1 MYEVR
6 VHNIEE
12 FSFHHTPNTLLILY
26 KAQLIMV
33 FKETIFVS
41 LVRLPLVA
49 GVLPLFLNVQTFSE
63 GHSDSFSVIWGLLS
77 RRYSGRSVKLATLSN

>member
-6 VHNIEE
+6 EHNIEK

-26 KAQLIMV
+26 EAQLLMV

-41 LVRLPLVA
+41 LVLLPLVA
-49 GVLPLFLNVQTFSE
+49 GVLPLFLNLQTCSE
-63 GHSDSFSVIWGLLS
+63 GHSDSFNVIWGLLS
-77 RRYSGRSVKLATLSN
+77 RRHSGRSVKLATRSN